1 LRHFAISVIAVCAP
15 LAVTIVVFAQGLG
28 ISPRLVVAY
37 FKERPALILRSLL
50 AAIVLVPL
58 AALAV
63 ILLLK
68 PSPSLAI
75 GLAILVSCP
84 PAPLMVAT
92 ATTKGGA
99 NAVFLASLHLSLAA
113 LGFFTVPA
121 VLFLLSRSLGFSA
134 DVHLG
139 TLTWILL
146 RTILVPIGLGLAA
159 RAFYPALADRVGPV
173 LGRAGNVAIAVL
185 LVLLALAFFPTLV
198 MDRWSYLVV
207 AAVTAVALGIGHLLG
222 PANARE
228 KTVLAIECGSRHP
241 ALALAIGSA
250 NFGADRAVPILIP
263 CILTSAAVA
272 LVYLA
277 WRRRSSG

>member
-1 LRHFAISVIAVCAP
+1 
-15 LAVTIVVFAQGLG
+15 
-28 ISPRLVVAY
+28 VVAY

-58 AALAV
+58 AALAL
-63 ILLLK
+63 IMILK
-68 PSPSLAI
+68 PSPALAI

-121 VLFLLSRSLGFSA
+121 VLFLLSRALGFSA

-139 TLTWILL
+139 TMSWILG

-159 RAFYPALADRVGPV
+159 RAMYPALADRVGPA
-173 LGRAGNVAIAVL
+173 LGKAGNMAVVVML
-185 LVLLALAFFPTLV
+185 ILLAVAFLPIL
-198 MDRWSYLVV
+198 DLDGWSYVV
-207 AAVTAVALGIGHLLG
+207 IAAVSAVALAIGHWLG
-222 PANARE
+222 PDDARE
-228 KTVLAIECGSRHP
+228 KTVLAVECGSRHP
-241 ALALAIGSA
+241 ALAMAIGAA
-250 NFGADRAVPILIP
+250 NFGADRALPILVP
-263 CILTSAAVA
+263 CILTSGVVA
-272 LVYLA
+272 ILYLM
-277 WRRRSSG
+277 WRRSGTK